1 MTPCPIF
8 PLVLCG
14 GMGSR
19 LWPMSRVDQPK
30 QFQPTAGSGSETYFQ
45 STLLRH
51 RSLGFQSPIIV
62 TNFRHGPIV
71 DRQMNELQISGTVIA
86 EPMGRNTGPAVL
98 AAALMILREDPDA
111 QLLVLPS
118 DHIIRGDMNGIIQA
132 MVAPAN
138 DGRII
143 TFGVVPRYAE
153 TGYGYIT
160 DAGASG
166 THDGLHNV
174 DRFIEKPPV
183 EKAQA
188 LIDGGLS
195 YWASGISLFR
205 ADVIVEEYN
214 RFDPLTAHM
223 VDTAVSLGLRRGAG
237 GRSGSGR
244 RGHIL
249 LDEGTFR
256 QARSEPTE
264 RAIFEVSERIGLAPL
279 HGIDWDDVGAWSAVH
294 RISDADE
301 QDNVLTGD
309 VIAIDTR
316 NSLIQSD
323 GRLVAVIGLD
333 DVVVVDTPDAL
344 LVAHRDRS
352 QDVKALVERLQAA
365 NRTEVKSHVTRDTT
379 WGQVE
384 VLARSQGYDMRLI
397 TVNPGEALSI
407 SGTGIG
413 ASLLTVVAGEVDCTP
428 EGESGVLLAAGQSLP
443 VAIDR
448 NIRVY
453 NPLGESVK
461 LIQILFSAQ
470 TEALPVEGAAEAPAS
485 SIATTTPVALEVPEG
500 PQTRRRRLQIVRTML
515 WPELGLAA
523 ANG

>member
-30 QFQPTAGSGSETYFQ
+30 QFQPTAGSGSATYFQ

-51 RSLGFQSPIIV
+51 RTFGFQSPIIV

-98 AAALMILREDPDA
+98 AAALMILQEDPDA
-111 QLLVLPS
+111 LLLVLPS
-118 DHIIRGDMNGIIQA
+118 DHIIRGDMNGIVQSMA
-132 MVAPAN
+132 APAN
-138 DGRII
+138 EGRII
-143 TFGVVPRYAE
+143 TFGVAPRYAE

-166 THDGLHNV
+166 THSGLHNV

-223 VDTAVSLGLRRGAG
+223 VDAALTLGLRRGA
-237 GRSGSGR
+237 SSLR

-294 RISDADE
+294 RISDSDE
-301 QDNVLTGD
+301 HENVLTGD

-344 LVAHRDRS
+344 LVTHRDRS
-352 QDVKALVERLQAA
+352 QDVKGLVERLQAA

-407 SGTGIG
+407 SSTGIG

-428 EGESGVLLAAGQSLP
+428 EGESGVLLVAGQSLP
-443 VAIDR
+443 VAADR
-448 NIRVY
+448 KVRVY

-461 LIQILFSAQ
+461 LIQILFSQQ
-470 TEALPVEGAAEAPAS
+470 TEAQPTDAAAEAPAS
-485 SIATTTPVALEVPEG
+485 AIAATTPVALELPES
-500 PQTRRRRLQIVRTML
+500 PLARRSRLQIVRTML